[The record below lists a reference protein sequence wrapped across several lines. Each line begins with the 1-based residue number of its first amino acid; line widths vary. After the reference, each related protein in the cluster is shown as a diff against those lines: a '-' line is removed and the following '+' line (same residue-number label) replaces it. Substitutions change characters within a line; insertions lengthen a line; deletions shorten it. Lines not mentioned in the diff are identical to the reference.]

1 MKADSIRTIFQ
12 GLGNADVKFLLVG
25 GLAVNSH
32 GYVRAT
38 RDVDLVLLLE
48 ESNLERAFSV
58 LKEIGYHPAVPISAK
73 EFADP
78 AKRETWR
85 VEKNMIVL
93 KMWSEAHRET
103 PIDIF
108 LEEPFDFPLEY
119 SRARLESYEDG
130 FRIPVV
136 ALGTL
141 LEMKEAAGR
150 PQDLADLEALK
161 QLHNLK

>member
-1 MKADSIRTIFQ
+1 MKAESVQAIFEV
-12 GLGNADVKFLLVG
+12 LGKSKVRFLLVG

-38 RDVDLVLLLE
+38 GDVDLVILLE
-48 ESNLERAFSV
+48 ERNLQAAFSA
-58 LKEIGYHPAVPISAK
+58 LEGIGYFPAVPITS
-73 EFADP
+73 EQFADP
-78 AKRETWR
+78 TERRRWR
-85 VEKNMIVL
+85 DEKNMLVL
-93 KMWSEAHRET
+93 KMWSEQHRET

-119 SRARLESYEDG
+119 SRARLENYNESTVV
-130 FRIPVV
+130 PVV

-141 LEMKEAAGR
+141 LEMKESAGR
-150 PQDLADLEALK
+150 PQDLADIKALK